1 MSFNFHTFV
10 KQYFTNMLDLEDDR
24 MFVID
29 SAIKHKLGTR
39 EEIELYEELSL
50 ALELME
56 SEEFQVVGSGIGGGI
71 DFSITTEYP
80 KPLPEKVGKLFFGV
94 RSDFEVN
101 CKETDTYADRDE
113 RHFQF
118 KIKKV

>member
-1 MSFNFHTFV
+1 MFDV
-10 KQYFTNMLDLEDDR
+10 EDDR
-24 MFVID
+24 MFVVE
-29 SAIKHKLGTR
+29 SAIKHKLGTK

-56 SEEFQVVGSGIGGGI
+56 DSNFKVVGSGIGGGI

-80 KPLPEKVGKLFFGV
+80 QPLPDKVGLLFFGV
-94 RSDFEVN
+94 RTDFDVK

-118 KIKKV
+118 KLKKI

>member
-56 SEEFQVVGSGIGGGI
+56 DEEFQVVGSGIGGGI
-71 DFSITTEYP
+71 DFSIVTEYP
-80 KPLPEKVGKLFFGV
+80 KSLPEKVGLLFYGI
-94 RSDFEVN
+94 STDFEVK
-101 CKETDTYADRDE
+101 CQETETYADRDE

>member
-1 MSFNFHTFV
+1 MLDVDDDRTFV
-10 KQYFTNMLDLEDDR
+10 VE
-24 MFVID
+24 
-29 SAIKHKLGTR
+29 SAIKHKLGTK
-39 EEIELYEELSL
+39 EEIELYEELCL

-56 SEEFQVVGSGIGGGI
+56 DENFKVVGSGIGGGI

-80 KPLPEKVGKLFFGV
+80 KPLPEKVGQLFFGV
-94 RSDFEVN
+94 NTDFEVK
-101 CKETDTYADRDE
+101 CQETKTYEDRDE

>member
-1 MSFNFHTFV
+1 MF
-10 KQYFTNMLDLEDDR
+10 DIEDDR
-24 MFVID
+24 MFVVE
-29 SAIKHKLGTR
+29 SAIKHKLGSR

-56 SEEFQVVGSGIGGGI
+56 SEDFKVVGSGIGNGV

-80 KPLPEKVGKLFFGV
+80 NPLPEKVGLLFFGV
-94 RSDFEVN
+94 RSDFDVK
-101 CKETDTYADRDE
+101 CKETNSFADQDE

-118 KIKKV
+118 KLKKV

>member
-1 MSFNFHTFV
+1 
-10 KQYFTNMLDLEDDR
+10 MLDLEDDR

-29 SAIKHKLGTR
+29 SAIKHKLGTK

-56 SEEFQVVGSGIGGGI
+56 SEEFEVVGSGIGGGI
-71 DFSITTEYP
+71 DFSIITEYP
-80 KPLPEKVGKLFFGV
+80 KPLPEKVGMLFYGI
-94 RSDFEVN
+94 SPDFEVD
-101 CKETDTYADRDE
+101 CKETDTYANRDE